1 MGFHGPA
8 AFCILFWYK
17 TICKQKLSERESL
30 RMRFDVLRGLSP
42 AAMLPLL
49 FIALLPQPA
58 GAAAAAENAMSGG
71 PRQLLISYRSE
82 PADRPAFRAYLQS
95 HEAALLQRLER
106 QGVLSGYQILFNPFV
121 QPRTWDAML
130 VLSFNR
136 FSDTRRWLD
145 IEQRSPGG
153 LDARGLK
160 LAKPVAEYSA
170 DLTWQGDAQD
180 PGSTDGH
187 IFYVIPYTYLSSV
200 GQYKSYVDGYV
211 IPQVKGWLKAGV
223 LSRYRIYLNRYPVGD
238 PEPWDVLF
246 IYEYRSLE
254 AFGRRDETL
263 AAVRQTLRSDPNWTK
278 LSQTKSGLR
287 TESENTIAEALTGH

>member
-1 MGFHGPA
+1 MR
-8 AFCILFWYK
+8 
-17 TICKQKLSERESL
+17 T
-30 RMRFDVLRGLSP
+30 RFDLLRRLSS

-49 FIALLPQPA
+49 LMALPPQPA
-58 GAAAAAENAMSGG
+58 GAAAAESAVSGG
-71 PRQLLISYRSE
+71 PRELLISYRCE
-82 PADRPAFRAYLQS
+82 PAQRPAFRAYLKS

-121 QPRTWDAML
+121 QPRTWDAMV
-130 VLSFNR
+130 VLSFKR
-136 FSDTRRWLD
+136 FSDTRSWLD

-160 LAKPVAEYSA
+160 LARPVGEYSA
-170 DLTWQGDAQD
+170 DLTWQGDARD
-180 PGSTDGH
+180 PGSADGH
-187 IFYVIPYTYLSSV
+187 VFYVIPYTYLSSL

-211 IPQVKGWLKAGV
+211 IPQVQGWLKAGV

-246 IYEYRSLE
+246 VYEYRSLE
-254 AFGRRDETL
+254 DFGRRDEAM
-263 AAVRQTLRSDPNWTK
+263 AAVRETLRADPNWSK

-287 TESENTIAEALTGH
+287 TESENTIAEALAGH